1 MKPADIEGALA
12 AQFANT
18 SAPPLPEDF
27 DGLLPYAL
35 FTRVG
40 GSISERVVNSH
51 SLSIDVYDATWAS
64 AQASAAALLEA
75 VTALEGRTIVWIE
88 GATQQSTPIYTV
100 DCAIPYNNPDPL
112 HPNVP
117 RVTFTATVTARAI

>member
-27 DGLLPYAL
+27 AGTLPFAL

-51 SLSIDVYDATWAS
+51 SLSIDVYAS
-64 AQASAAALLEA
+64 TSAAAQAAAADLLEG
-75 VTALEGRTIVWIE
+75 VSALEGQSISWTE
-88 GATQQSTPIYTV
+88 GTDTVATPVYEV
-100 DCAIPYNNPDPL
+100 DCGIPYNNPDPL

-117 RVTFTATVTARAI
+117 RVTFTATLATRAI